1 MQSYVI
7 HFVRHGMTDANINGK
22 FAGSGDLP
30 LCSEGVEKLKKLAQ
44 DFEYPRTM
52 EYYSSPMKRCT
63 ETCKILYS
71 DVEPEIVDGFRECV
85 FSGTEDLRDDPKR
98 KAKVETWDEIQKR
111 VTTTF
116 DAVVESMMRRGVTS
130 ATIFTHGGVIMT
142 LLYCYGL
149 PKAEFLD
156 WMVDNGCG
164 YSVRIT
170 PSLWMRD
177 KVFEVYDK
185 IPRGADVSLSRQIRN
200 LIDNIN
206 NDIGKEEKNE

>member
-7 HFVRHGMTDANINGK
+7 HFVRHGMTEANINGK

-30 LCSEGVEKLKKLAQ
+30 LCSEGVEKLKKLAK
-44 DFEYPRTM
+44 DFDYPRTH
-52 EYYSSPMKRCT
+52 EYYSSPMKRCI
-63 ETCKILYS
+63 ETCKILYPE
-71 DVEPEIVDGFRECV
+71 VEPEIVEGFRECV
-85 FSGTEDLRDDPKR
+85 FSGTENLRDDPNGET
-98 KAKVETWDEIQKR
+98 KAETWDEIQKR
-111 VTTTF
+111 VTKTF
-116 DAVVESMMRRGVTS
+116 DAVVESMMRRGITS

-170 PSLWMRD
+170 PGLWMRD

-185 IPRGADVSLSRQIRN
+185 IPQGADVSLSNQLRS
-200 LIDNIN
+200 LINSIN
-206 NDIGKEEKNE
+206 NEDRKEEKNG

>member
-7 HFVRHGMTDANINGK
+7 NFVRHGMTKANISGK

-30 LCSEGVEKLKKLAQ
+30 LCDEGIEKLKKLAK
-44 DFEYPRTM
+44 DFDYPRSR

-63 ETCKILYS
+63 ETCKILYP
-71 DVEPEIVDGFRECV
+71 DVNYKIVEGFRECI
-85 FSGTEDLRDDPKR
+85 FSGSEDLRNDPNDEA
-98 KAKVETWDEIQKR
+98 KAETWDEIQKR
-111 VTTTF
+111 VTKTF
-116 DAVVESMMRRGVTS
+116 DSVVESMMKRAVTS

-170 PSLWMRD
+170 PGLWMRE

-185 IPRGADVSLSRQIRN
+185 IPRGADVDLSNQLKDLIN
-200 LIDNIN
+200 KIDNKER
-206 NDIGKEEKNE
+206 KEEKNE

>member
-7 HFVRHGMTDANINGK
+7 NFIRHGMTEANINGK
-22 FAGSGDLP
+22 FAGSGDLS
-30 LCSEGVEKLKKLAQ
+30 LCGEGIEKLKKLSG
-44 DFEYPRTM
+44 DYEYPTTH

-63 ETCKILYS
+63 ETCKILYPGV
-71 DVEPEIVDGFRECV
+71 DYKVVDGFRECV
-85 FSGTEDLRDDPKR
+85 FSGAEGLRDDPEGNA
-98 KAKVETWDEIQKR
+98 KAETWDEIQKR
-111 VTTTF
+111 VTKTF
-116 DAVVESMMRRGVTS
+116 DTIVESMMRRKVTS

-170 PSLWMRD
+170 PGLWMRD

-185 IPRGADVSLSRQIRN
+185 IPRGADVDLSNQLRN
-200 LIDNIN
+200 LINKIDIN
-206 NDIGKEEKNE
+206 DGKEEKNE